1 MAAVTKKFLWL
12 SIAALLYI
20 KMSTKFNCSYMAI
33 IGLTYISGFSVKIFF
48 QTMYVNY
55 RHILIKD
62 HIYIPPSE
70 TTESNVW

>member
-1 MAAVTKKFLWL
+1 
-12 SIAALLYI
+12 
-20 KMSTKFNCSYMAI
+20 MAI
-33 IGLTYISGFSVKIFF
+33 IGLTYISGFSVKFFF

-70 TTESNVW
+70 TTESNV